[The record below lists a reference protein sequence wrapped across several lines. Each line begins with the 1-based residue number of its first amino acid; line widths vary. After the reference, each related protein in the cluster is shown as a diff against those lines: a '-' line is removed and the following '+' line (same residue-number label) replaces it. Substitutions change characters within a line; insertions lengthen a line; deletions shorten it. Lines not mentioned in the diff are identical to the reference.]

1 MPPANQY
8 WSELRSL
15 ALESGLHAVAVTSAE
30 PLQRAREQIEDRLAR
45 ELVNGMQFTFRNPL
59 RSTTPTASVEG
70 ARSIIVAARSYDL
83 RDVIDTDEPSKY
95 PAKVARYV
103 WHDHNAELK
112 KSLEVVKKK
121 LKSDGHR
128 AVVFADDNSV
138 VDREVAWRSGL
149 GWFGK
154 NANILLPG
162 AGSYF
167 VLGCIVTT
175 ADLPVG
181 SPLDDGCGPCVRCLS
196 SCPTEAIV
204 SPGVID
210 ANRCLSWLLQK
221 PGVFPREHREALADR
236 IYGCD
241 ECQSTC
247 PPTQRSVVA
256 GEVPVTL
263 TSRHRRHLDA
273 LWMLEVTDV
282 ELLDACDPWYIHE
295 RNPLWL
301 RRNALVILGNIGDP
315 SDAEVRRVLDSM
327 LRSAEAVLRSHAV
340 WACAKLGLTDML
352 AIVDA
357 DPDEMV
363 QNELAHLPTCRDD
376 L

>member
-1 MPPANQY
+1 MPPADLY
-8 WSELRSL
+8 WGELRSL
-15 ALESGLHAVAVTSAE
+15 ALASGLHAVAVTTAE
-30 PLQRAREQIEDRLAR
+30 PLLRARGHIEDRLAR
-45 ELVNGMQFTFRNPL
+45 DLVNGMQFTFRNPV
-59 RSTTPTASVEG
+59 RSTTPTASVDG

-83 RDVIDTDEPSKY
+83 REFADTDAPVTY

-112 KSLEVVKKK
+112 KSLNVVKRK

-175 ADLPVG
+175 ADLPAG
-181 SPLDDGCGPCVRCLS
+181 TPLDDGCGPCVRCLS
-196 SCPTEAIV
+196 SCPTDAIV

-221 PGVFPREHREALADR
+221 PGVFPREHRAALADR

-247 PPTQRSVVA
+247 PPTQRSTVA

-263 TSRHRRHLDA
+263 TSRHKRHLDV
-273 LWMLEVTDV
+273 LWMLEASDAD
-282 ELLDACDPWYIHE
+282 LLDACDPWYIHE

-301 RRNALVILGNIGDP
+301 RRNALIILGNIGRP
-315 SDAEVRRVLDSM
+315 SDDDVTR
-327 LRSAEAVLRSHAV
+327 VLRSMLQSHEPVLRAHAA
-340 WACAKLGLTDML
+340 WACARLGMSALL
-352 AIVDA
+352 SIVSD
-357 DPDEMV
+357 DSDEMV
-363 QNELAHLPTCRDD
+363 RHELAHLPTCRGD

>member
-1 MPPANQY
+1 MPRADLY
-8 WSELRSL
+8 WGELRSL
-15 ALESGLHAVAVTSAE
+15 ALASGLHAVAVTTAE
-30 PLQRAREQIEDRLAR
+30 PLLRARGHIEDRLTR
-45 ELVNGMQFTFRNPL
+45 DLVNGMQFTFRNPV

-83 RDVIDTDEPSKY
+83 RESVDTDAPVTY
-95 PAKVARYV
+95 PARVARYA

-112 KSLEVVKKK
+112 KSLNVVKRK

-175 ADLPVG
+175 ADLPAG
-181 SPLDDGCGPCVRCLS
+181 TPLDDGCGPCVRCLS
-196 SCPTEAIV
+196 SCPTDAIV

-221 PGVFPREHREALADR
+221 PGVFPREHRAALADR

-247 PPTQRSVVA
+247 PPTQRSTVA

-263 TSRHRRHLDA
+263 ASRHKRHLDV
-273 LWMLEVTDV
+273 LWMLEASDAD
-282 ELLDACDPWYIHE
+282 LLDACDPWYIHE

-301 RRNALVILGNIGDP
+301 RRNALIILGNIGRP
-315 SDAEVRRVLDSM
+315 SDDDVTR
-327 LRSAEAVLRSHAV
+327 VLRSMLQSHEPVLRAHAA
-340 WACAKLGLTDML
+340 WACARLGLSAL
-352 AIVDA
+352 LSIVSD

-363 QNELAHLPTCRDD
+363 RHELAHLPTCRGD

>member
-1 MPPANQY
+1 MPPADLY
-8 WSELRSL
+8 WGELRSL
-15 ALESGLHAVAVTSAE
+15 ALASGLHAVAVTTAE
-30 PLQRAREQIEDRLAR
+30 PLLRARGHIEDRLAR
-45 ELVNGMQFTFRNPL
+45 DLVNGMQFTFRNPV
-59 RSTTPTASVEG
+59 RSTTPTASVDG

-83 RDVIDTDEPSKY
+83 RESADTDAPVTY

-112 KSLEVVKKK
+112 KSLNVVKRK

-175 ADLPVG
+175 ADLPAG
-181 SPLDDGCGPCVRCLS
+181 TPLDDGCGPCVRCLS
-196 SCPTEAIV
+196 SCPTDAIV

-221 PGVFPREHREALADR
+221 PGVFPREHRAALADR

-247 PPTQRSVVA
+247 PPTQRSTVA

-263 TSRHRRHLDA
+263 TSRHKRHLDV
-273 LWMLEVTDV
+273 LWMLEASDAD
-282 ELLDACDPWYIHE
+282 LLDACDPWYIHE

-301 RRNALVILGNIGDP
+301 RRNALIILGNIGRP
-315 SDAEVRRVLDSM
+315 SDDDVTR
-327 LRSAEAVLRSHAV
+327 VLRSMLQSYEPVLRAHAA
-340 WACAKLGLTDML
+340 WACARLGLSAL
-352 AIVDA
+352 LSIVSD

-363 QNELAHLPTCRDD
+363 RHELAHLPTCRGD